1 MSHTKRVWI
10 VDAVSHF
17 VVERH
22 GMIYQYQLNPTE
34 RNGYTSVK
42 EAKRVLYNARRALH
56 APYLQIMKVGP

>member
-10 VDAVSHF
+10 VDVVSHF

-22 GMIYQYQLNPTE
+22 GAVFQYQINPTE
-34 RNGYTSVK
+34 RNGFTSTK
-42 EAKRVLYNARRALH
+42 EAKRVLYVARKALR